1 MEVHNGLSSSI
12 VENLK
17 IKSKHIIRE
26 FDVLFSSSETSS
38 LSKGKPNLGLNDIS
52 SRLNIVNEI
61 FEVTTKPMIFDA
73 NNGGDLVNFIFLI
86 KSLER
91 LGVSSIMINDGI
103 KFNKNFIDK
112 NDYSEKQET
121 IENFTEKILATKKVK
136 LNEGFMVLAGV
147 TSLALKKGM
156 KDALE
161 RTVNYIESGAD
172 AIIIH
177 SKSDTP
183 DEIIKYCLKYKNLK
197 KDIPLI
203 VIPTTFNSFLEEEME
218 KIGVKMVIYES
229 HLLRIANIAMQ
240 NAAKSILRNGRSF
253 EFERQF

>member
-1 MEVHNGLSSSI
+1 
-12 VENLK
+12 
-17 IKSKHIIRE
+17 
-26 FDVLFSSSETSS
+26 
-38 LSKGKPNLGLNDIS
+38 
-52 SRLNIVNEI
+52 
-61 FEVTTKPMIFDA
+61 
-73 NNGGDLVNFIFLI
+73 
-86 KSLER
+86 
-91 LGVSSIMINDGI
+91 MINDGI